1 MPLTP
6 CVLLTVVTVDNDP
19 RPWRD
24 VVLAVYRD
32 GADPDGFVVQVAAD
46 AECPATALSIART
59 TSTPPCSYD
68 ITDMGETTE
77 QGDDQ

>member
-6 CVLLTVVTVDNDP
+6 CVLLTVVTVDDDP

-24 VVLAVYRD
+24 VVHAVYRD
-32 GADPDGFVVQVAAD
+32 GADPDGFVVHVAED
-46 AECPATALSIART
+46 PECPATALSIAMT
-59 TSTPPCSYD
+59 ASTPPCAHG